1 VLSGQL
7 VDATKPAGRVMA
19 LDAARGI
26 AILMMA
32 YVHMVPSDGGAF
44 AAKVTLALEGK
55 AAVLFF
61 ILAGMT
67 WSRMSTDK
75 PAAIYRRAALY
86 CVIGILM
93 HITVWNTEVL
103 LPLGLCL
110 VLFQLVRD
118 KQRIGDVIAVL
129 GLAATLF
136 VPLMFNSDTAIDVF
150 EQPSELLKP
159 GGLVRVATFILFTN
173 SYPIVP
179 WWSLVWFGCRL
190 SRMETIFA
198 RPISLVAIVGGI
210 VALRVSDEVLEFLD
224 GTVPAALRPI
234 FTVTWTP
241 TTLPFLIQCSGA
253 ALIIIGLAGWRERL
267 FSFLIPPGRM
277 SLTHY
282 IGHILCVCIPLYRIY
297 PDWNWP
303 VGVGLSAFAIWLVG
317 ALLLSHFWM
326 KRFSRGPL
334 ESTVHWLVSR

>member
-1 VLSGQL
+1 
-7 VDATKPAGRVMA
+7 MA

-44 AAKVTLALEGK
+44 AAKVALALEGK

-67 WSRMSTDK
+67 WARMSSDK

-93 HITVWNTEVL
+93 HTTIWNTEVL

-110 VLFQLVRD
+110 ALFQLVLD

-129 GLAATLF
+129 GLAATL
-136 VPLMFNSDTAIDVF
+136 VLPLMFNSDTAIDIF

-159 GGLVRVATFILFTN
+159 GGLLRAATFILFTN

-190 SRMETIFA
+190 SRVETMFA
-198 RPISLVAIVGGI
+198 RPISLVAIGCGI
-210 VALRVSDEVLEFLD
+210 AAIGASDELLELLD

-241 TTLPFLIQCSGA
+241 TTLPFLLQCGGW
-253 ALIIIGLAGWRERL
+253 ALIVIGVVCWRERL
-267 FSFLIPPGRM
+267 FSFLIPLGRM

-282 IGHILCVCIPLYRIY
+282 IGHILIVCVPLYAHY
-297 PDWNWP
+297 TEWDWP
-303 VGVGLSAFAIWLVG
+303 VGVGLSAFGVWLVG

>member
-1 VLSGQL
+1 
-7 VDATKPAGRVMA
+7 MA

-67 WSRMSTDK
+67 WARMSTDK

-93 HITVWNTEVL
+93 HTTIWNTEVL
-103 LPLGLCL
+103 MPLGLCL
-110 VLFQLVRD
+110 ALFQLVRD

-150 EQPSELLKP
+150 EEPSELLKP
-159 GGLVRVATFILFTN
+159 GGLLRAATFILFTN
-173 SYPIVP
+173 SYPVVP
-179 WWSLVWFGCRL
+179 WWSLVWFGSRL
-190 SRMETIFA
+190 SRVETIFA
-198 RPISLVAIVGGI
+198 RPVSLVAIVGGI
-210 VALRVSDEVLEFLD
+210 VALRVSDERHELWD

-234 FTVTWTP
+234 FTFTWTP
-241 TTLPFLIQCSGA
+241 TTLPFLLQCGGW
-253 ALIIIGLAGWRERL
+253 ALIVIGVVCWQARL
-267 FSFLIPPGRM
+267 FNIFIPLGRM

-282 IGHILCVCIPLYRIY
+282 IGHIVCVCIPLYRIY

-303 VGVGLSAFAIWLVG
+303 VGVGLSAFGIWLVG
-317 ALLLSHFWM
+317 ALLVSYFWM

>member
-1 VLSGQL
+1 MLLGHP
-7 VDATKPAGRVMA
+7 VDATKPTERVMA

-32 YVHMVPSDGGAF
+32 YVHMVPSDGTGLAQLV
-44 AAKVTLALEGK
+44 AKALEGK

-67 WSRMSTDK
+67 WARMSTDK

-93 HITVWNTEVL
+93 HTTIWNTEVL
-103 LPLGLCL
+103 LPLGICL
-110 VLFQLVRD
+110 ALFQLVRD

-136 VPLMFNSDTAIDVF
+136 VPLMFNGDTAIDVF

-159 GGLVRVATFILFTN
+159 AGLLRAATFILFTN
-173 SYPIVP
+173 TYPVVP

-190 SRMETIFA
+190 SRVETIFA

-210 VALRVSDEVLEFLD
+210 VALRVSDELLELLD

-241 TTLPFLIQCSGA
+241 TTLPFLIQCTGA

-267 FSFLIPPGRM
+267 FAFLIPLGRM

-317 ALLLSHFWM
+317 ALLFSYFWM

>member
-1 VLSGQL
+1 VETSKL
-7 VDATKPAGRVMA
+7 VGRIVA

-32 YVHMVPSDGGAF
+32 YVHMVPSDGTGF
-44 AAKVTLALEGK
+44 AQLVAKALEGR

-67 WSRMSTDK
+67 WARMSSDK
-75 PAAIYRRAALY
+75 PAAVYLRAALY

-93 HITVWNTEVL
+93 HTTIWNTEVL

-110 VLFQLVRD
+110 ALFQLVRD
-118 KQRIGDVIAVL
+118 KQRIGDVIAVI
-129 GLAATLF
+129 GLAGTLF
-136 VPLMFNSDTAIDVF
+136 VPLMFNGDTAIDVL

-159 GGLVRVATFILFTN
+159 GGLLRAATFILFTN
-173 SYPIVP
+173 TYPVVP
-179 WWSLVWFGCRL
+179 WWSLVWFGGRITERQL
-190 SRMETIFA
+190 GMPLRIAVLGAVSALVGVAVA
-198 RPISLVAIVGGI
+198 RVPGV
-210 VALRVSDEVLEFLD
+210 
-224 GTVPAALRPI
+224 VPAALRPLAD
-234 FTVTWTP
+234 FTWAP
-241 TTLPFLIQCSGA
+241 TTLPFLLQC
-253 ALIIIGLAGWRERL
+253 AGWALFVIGVVCWQERL
-267 FSFLIPPGRM
+267 FKILIPLGRM

-297 PDWNWP
+297 LDWNWP
-303 VGVGLSAFAIWLVG
+303 ASVGLSTFAIWLVG
-317 ALLLSHFWM
+317 ALLFSYFWM

>member
-1 VLSGQL
+1 M
-7 VDATKPAGRVMA
+7 DAIKPTGRVTA

-44 AAKVTLALEGK
+44 AAKVTSALEGK

-67 WSRMSTDK
+67 WARMSSDK
-75 PAAIYRRAALY
+75 PAAIYRRAGLY

-93 HITVWNTEVL
+93 HVTVWNTEVL

-110 VLFQLVRD
+110 ALFQRVRG
-118 KQRIGDVIAVL
+118 KPRIGDALAII

-136 VPLMFNSDTAIDVF
+136 VPLMFNGDTAIDII
-150 EQPSELLKP
+150 EQPRELLKP
-159 GGLVRVATFILFTN
+159 GGLLRAATFILFTS

-179 WWSLVWFGCRL
+179 WWSLVWFGSRL
-190 SRMETIFA
+190 SRMDAMFA
-198 RPISLVAIVGGI
+198 KPFSLVAVGCGI
-210 VALRVSDEVLEFLD
+210 AAIGASGVLLA
-224 GTVPAALRPI
+224 GVVPAALRPLLN
-234 FTVTWTP
+234 VTWTP
-241 TTLPFLIQCSGA
+241 TTLPFLLQCGGC
-253 ALIIIGLAGWRERL
+253 ALIAIGVVCWQAQL
-267 FSFLIPPGRM
+267 FNFLIPLGRM

-303 VGVGLSAFAIWLVG
+303 VGVGLSAFGIWVAG

-326 KRFSRGPL
+326 KRLQRGPL

>member
-1 VLSGQL
+1 M
-7 VDATKPAGRVMA
+7 DTNKPAGRVGA

-32 YVHMVPSDGGAF
+32 YVHMVPSGGGTF
-44 AAKVTLALEGK
+44 AAKVTLGLEGK

-67 WSRMSTDK
+67 WARMSSDK

-86 CVIGILM
+86 CAIGILM
-93 HITVWNTEVL
+93 HTTIWNTEVL

-110 VLFQLVRD
+110 ALYQVVRG
-118 KQRIGDVIAVL
+118 KPRIGDTLAII
-129 GLAATLF
+129 GIAATLF
-136 VPLMFNSDTAIDVF
+136 VPLMFNGDTAIDF
-150 EQPSELLKP
+150 LEQPGELLKP
-159 GGLVRVATFILFTN
+159 GGVLRAATFVLFTS

-179 WWSLVWFGCRL
+179 WWSLVWFGSRVTGKQLGNPL
-190 SRMETIFA
+190 SIA
-198 RPISLVAIVGGI
+198 ALGAVSALVGVGITAMPG
-210 VALRVSDEVLEFLD
+210 V
-224 GTVPAALRPI
+224 VPAALRPI

-241 TTLPFLIQCSGA
+241 TTLPFLLQCSGA

-267 FSFLIPPGRM
+267 FSFLMPLGRM

>member
-1 VLSGQL
+1 METSKL
-7 VDATKPAGRVMA
+7 AGRIVA

-67 WSRMSTDK
+67 WARMSTDK

-93 HITVWNTEVL
+93 HTTIWNTEVL
-103 LPLGLCL
+103 MPLGLCL
-110 VLFQLVRD
+110 ALFQLVRD

-129 GLAATLF
+129 GLAATL
-136 VPLMFNSDTAIDVF
+136 VLPLMFNGDSAIDVF

-159 GGLVRVATFILFTN
+159 GGLLRAATFILFTN

-179 WWSLVWFGCRL
+179 WWSLVWFGSRL
-190 SRMETIFA
+190 SRVETIFA

-210 VALRVSDEVLEFLD
+210 VALRVSDELLELLD
-224 GTVPAALRPI
+224 GVVPAALRPLTD
-234 FTVTWTP
+234 FTWTP
-241 TTLPFLIQCSGA
+241 TTLPFLIQCTGA

-267 FSFLIPPGRM
+267 FAFLIPLGRM

-303 VGVGLSAFAIWLVG
+303 VGVGLSAFGIWLVG
-317 ALLLSHFWM
+317 ALLFSYFWM

>member
-1 VLSGQL
+1 M
-7 VDATKPAGRVMA
+7 DATKPTERVMA

-67 WSRMSTDK
+67 WARMSTDK

-93 HITVWNTEVL
+93 HTTIWNTEVL
-103 LPLGLCL
+103 MPLGLCL
-110 VLFQLVRD
+110 ALFQLVRD

-150 EQPSELLKP
+150 EEPSELLKP
-159 GGLVRVATFILFTN
+159 GGLLRAATFILFTN
-173 SYPIVP
+173 SYPVVP
-179 WWSLVWFGCRL
+179 WWSLVWFGSRL
-190 SRMETIFA
+190 SRVETIFA
-198 RPISLVAIVGGI
+198 RPVSLVAIVGGI
-210 VALRVSDEVLEFLD
+210 VALRVSDERHELWD

-234 FTVTWTP
+234 FTFTWTP
-241 TTLPFLIQCSGA
+241 TTLPFLLQCGGW
-253 ALIIIGLAGWRERL
+253 ALIVIGVVCWQARL
-267 FSFLIPPGRM
+267 FNIFIPLGRM

-282 IGHILCVCIPLYRIY
+282 IGHIVCVCIPLYRIY

>member
-1 VLSGQL
+1 MDVN
-7 VDATKPAGRVMA
+7 KPAGRVGT

-32 YVHMVPSDGGAF
+32 YVHMVPSEGGTF
-44 AAKVTLALEGK
+44 AAKVTLTLEGK

-67 WSRMSTDK
+67 WARMSADK
-75 PAAIYRRAALY
+75 PGAVYRRAMVY

-103 LPLGLCL
+103 LPLGICL
-110 VLFQLVRD
+110 ALFQLVRA
-118 KQRIGDVIAVL
+118 KPRIGDTLAII
-129 GLAATLF
+129 GIAATLV
-136 VPLMFNSDTAIDVF
+136 VPLMFNGDTAIDVL
-150 EQPSELLKP
+150 EQPGELLKP
-159 GGLVRVATFILFTN
+159 GGLLRAATFLLFTN

-179 WWSLVWFGCRL
+179 WWSLVWLGCRL
-190 SRMETIFA
+190 SRIEALFE
-198 RPISLVAIVGGI
+198 RPVSLVAIVGGI
-210 VALRVSDEVLEFLD
+210 VALRVSDELLELLA
-224 GTVPAALRPI
+224 GVVPAALRPI

-241 TTLPFLIQCSGA
+241 TTLPFILQCCGV

-267 FSFLIPPGRM
+267 FTFLVPLGRM

-297 PDWNWP
+297 PEWDWP
-303 VGVGLSAFAIWLVG
+303 VGVGLSAFGIWLVG
-317 ALLLSHFWM
+317 ALFLSHIWM

>member
-1 VLSGQL
+1 MDVNR
-7 VDATKPAGRVMA
+7 PIGRVTA

-32 YVHMVPSDGGAF
+32 YIHMVPSAGGTV

-67 WSRMSTDK
+67 WARMFADK
-75 PAAIYRRAALY
+75 PAAIYRRAMLY

-93 HITVWNTEVL
+93 HVTIWNTEVL
-103 LPLGLCL
+103 LPLGICL
-110 VLFQLVRD
+110 ALFQLVRASP
-118 KQRIGDVIAVL
+118 RIGDTLAIL
-129 GLAATLF
+129 GAAATL
-136 VPLMFNSDTAIDVF
+136 VIPLIFNGDTAIDVI
-150 EQPSELLKP
+150 EQPGELLKS
-159 GGLVRVATFILFTN
+159 GGLLRAATFLLFTN

-179 WWSLVWFGCRL
+179 WWSLVWLGCRI
-190 SRMETIFA
+190 SRIEAM
-198 RPISLVAIVGGI
+198 VAKPFLLMAVGCGNAAI
-210 VALRVSDEVLEFLD
+210 GGLGVLLA
-224 GTVPAALRPI
+224 GVVPAAIRPLTEI
-234 FTVTWTP
+234 TWTP
-241 TTLPFLIQCSGA
+241 TTLPFVLQCSGV
-253 ALIIIGLAGWRERL
+253 ALIIIGLAGWRKRL
-267 FSFLIPPGRM
+267 FAILIPLGRM

-317 ALLLSHFWM
+317 ALFLSHIWM

-334 ESTVHWLVSR
+334 ERTVHWLVSK

>member
-1 VLSGQL
+1 M
-7 VDATKPAGRVMA
+7 DASKLAGRIAA

-75 PAAIYRRAALY
+75 PAAIYRRAGLY

-103 LPLGLCL
+103 MPLGLCL
-110 VLFQLVRD
+110 VLFQVVRD

-150 EQPSELLKP
+150 EEPSELLKP
-159 GGLVRVATFILFTN
+159 GGLLRAATFILFTN
-173 SYPIVP
+173 SYPVVP
-179 WWSLVWFGCRL
+179 WWSLVWFGSRVTGKQLGKPL
-190 SRMETIFA
+190 SIAALGAVFA
-198 RPISLVAIVGGI
+198 LVGVGI
-210 VALRVSDEVLEFLD
+210 TAMPSV
-224 GTVPAALRPI
+224 VPAALRPL
-234 FTVTWTP
+234 TAVTWTP
-241 TTLPFLIQCSGA
+241 TTLPFLLQCGGA
-253 ALIIIGLAGWRERL
+253 ALIIIGLVSWRERL
-267 FSFLIPPGRM
+267 FTFLITLGRM

-282 IGHILCVCIPLYRIY
+282 IGHIVCVCVPLYRIY

-303 VGVGLSAFAIWLVG
+303 VTVGLAAYGSWLAG

-326 KRFSRGPL
+326 KRFRRGPL
-334 ESTVHWLVSR
+334 EMAITRLVSR

>member
-1 VLSGQL
+1 M
-7 VDATKPAGRVMA
+7 DATKPAGRVTA

-32 YVHMVPSDGGAF
+32 YVHMVPSEGGTF

-67 WSRMSTDK
+67 WARMSADK
-75 PAAIYRRAALY
+75 PAAIYRRAMVY

-103 LPLGLCL
+103 LPLGICL
-110 VLFQLVRD
+110 ALFQLVRA
-118 KQRIGDVIAVL
+118 KPRIGDTLAII
-129 GLAATLF
+129 GIAATLV
-136 VPLMFNSDTAIDVF
+136 VPLMFNGDTAIDVI
-150 EQPSELLKP
+150 EQPGELLKP
-159 GGLVRVATFILFTN
+159 GGLVRAATFLLFTN

-179 WWSLVWFGCRL
+179 WWSLVWLGCRL
-190 SRMETIFA
+190 SRIEALFA
-198 RPISLVAIVGGI
+198 RPVSLVAIIGGI
-210 VALRVSDEVLEFLD
+210 VALRISDELLELLA
-224 GTVPAALRPI
+224 GVAPAAIRPLTEI
-234 FTVTWTP
+234 TWTP
-241 TTLPFLIQCSGA
+241 TTLPFVLQCSGA

-267 FSFLIPPGRM
+267 FTFLVPLGRM

-297 PDWNWP
+297 PEWDWP
-303 VGVGLSAFAIWLVG
+303 VGVGLSAFGIWLVG
-317 ALLLSHFWM
+317 ALFLSHIWM

>member
-1 VLSGQL
+1 M
-7 VDATKPAGRVMA
+7 DTNKPAGRVGA

-32 YVHMVPSDGGAF
+32 YVHMVPSGGGTF

-67 WSRMSTDK
+67 WARMSSDK
-75 PAAIYRRAALY
+75 PAAIYRRAGLY

-110 VLFQLVRD
+110 ALFQAVRG
-118 KQRIGDVIAVL
+118 KPRIGDMLAML
-129 GLAATLF
+129 GIAATLF
-136 VPLMFNSDTAIDVF
+136 VPLMFNGDTAIDII
-150 EQPSELLKP
+150 EQPRELLKP
-159 GGLVRVATFILFTN
+159 GGVIRAATFVLFTS

-179 WWSLVWFGCRL
+179 WWSLVWFGSRV
-190 SRMETIFA
+190 SRMEAIFA
-198 RPISLVAIVGGI
+198 RPFSLVAVGCGTAAIGGLSVLLAGI
-210 VALRVSDEVLEFLD
+210 
-224 GTVPAALRPI
+224 VPAALRPI

-241 TTLPFLIQCSGA
+241 TTLPFVLQCSGA

-267 FSFLIPPGRM
+267 FTFLMPLGRM

-303 VGVGLSAFAIWLVG
+303 VGVGLSAFAIWLAG

>member
-1 VLSGQL
+1 M
-7 VDATKPAGRVMA
+7 T

-32 YVHMVPSDGGAF
+32 FVHMVPSDGTGLAQLV
-44 AAKVTLALEGK
+44 AKALEGK

-67 WSRMSTDK
+67 WARMSTDK

-93 HITVWNTEVL
+93 HTTIWNTEVL

-118 KQRIGDVIAVL
+118 KHRIGDVIAVL

-150 EQPSELLKP
+150 EQPNELLKP
-159 GGLVRVATFILFTN
+159 GGLLRAATFILFTN

-179 WWSLVWFGCRL
+179 WWSLVWFGSRL
-190 SRMETIFA
+190 SRVETIFA

-210 VALRVSDEVLEFLD
+210 VALRVSDERLEILD
-224 GTVPAALRPI
+224 GTVPASLRPI
-234 FTVTWTP
+234 FTFTWTP
-241 TTLPFLIQCSGA
+241 TTLPFLLQCGGW
-253 ALIIIGLAGWRERL
+253 ALTVIGVVCWRERL
-267 FSFLIPPGRM
+267 FSFLMPLGRM

-297 PDWNWP
+297 QDWNWP

>member
-1 VLSGQL
+1 MNV
-7 VDATKPAGRVMA
+7 TKPAGRIGA

-32 YVHMVPSDGGAF
+32 YVHMVPSGGGTF

-67 WSRMSTDK
+67 WARMSTDK
-75 PAAIYRRAALY
+75 PAAIYRRAAVY

-93 HITVWNTEVL
+93 HTTIWNTEVL
-103 LPLGLCL
+103 LPLGICIA
-110 VLFQLVRD
+110 LFQLVHAKPRVGD
-118 KQRIGDVIAVL
+118 TLAIIGI
-129 GLAATLF
+129 AATLF
-136 VPLMFNSDTAIDVF
+136 VPLMFNGDTAIDVL
-150 EQPSELLKP
+150 EQPGELLKP
-159 GGLVRVATFILFTN
+159 GGVLRAATFLLFTN

-190 SRMETIFA
+190 SRMEAMFA
-198 RPISLVAIVGGI
+198 KPFSI
-210 VALRVSDEVLEFLD
+210 VAVGCGIAAIGGFGVLLA
-224 GTVPAALRPI
+224 GTVPAAIRPLTEI
-234 FTVTWTP
+234 TWTP
-241 TTLPFLIQCSGA
+241 TTLPFVLQCSGA

-267 FSFLIPPGRM
+267 FSFLTPLGRM

-303 VGVGLSAFAIWLVG
+303 VGVGLSAFATWLCC

-326 KRFSRGPL
+326 KHFSRGPL
-334 ESTVHWLVSR
+334 ESTVHWLVSK

>member
-1 VLSGQL
+1 M
-7 VDATKPAGRVMA
+7 DTNKPAGRVGA

-32 YVHMVPSDGGAF
+32 YVHMVPSGGGTF

-67 WSRMSTDK
+67 WARMSSDK
-75 PAAIYRRAALY
+75 PAAIYRRAGLY

-110 VLFQLVRD
+110 ALFQAVRG
-118 KQRIGDVIAVL
+118 KPRIGDMLAII
-129 GLAATLF
+129 GIAATLF

-150 EQPSELLKP
+150 EQPGELLKP
-159 GGLVRVATFILFTN
+159 GGVLRAATFVLFTS

-179 WWSLVWFGCRL
+179 WWSLVWFGSRVTGKQLGNPL
-190 SRMETIFA
+190 SIA
-198 RPISLVAIVGGI
+198 ALGAVSALVGAGI
-210 VALRVSDEVLEFLD
+210 TAMPGV
-224 GTVPAALRPI
+224 VPAAIRPLTEI
-234 FTVTWTP
+234 TWTP
-241 TTLPFLIQCSGA
+241 TTLPFVLQCSGA

-267 FSFLIPPGRM
+267 FTFLMPLGRM

-303 VGVGLSAFAIWLVG
+303 VGVGLSAFAIWLAG

>member
-1 VLSGQL
+1 
-7 VDATKPAGRVMA
+7 VDVNKPAGRVTE

-32 YVHMVPSDGGAF
+32 YVHMVPSGGGTF
-44 AAKVTLALEGK
+44 AAKVTLTLEGK

-67 WSRMSTDK
+67 WALMSSDK
-75 PAAIYRRAALY
+75 PAAIYRRAGLY

-93 HITVWNTEVL
+93 HVTIWNTEVL
-103 LPLGLCL
+103 LPLGICL
-110 VLFQLVRD
+110 ALFHLVRA
-118 KQRIGDVIAVL
+118 KPRIGDALAIL
-129 GLAATLF
+129 GVAATLV
-136 VPLMFNSDTAIDVF
+136 VPLMFNGDTAIDVI
-150 EQPSELLKP
+150 EQPVELLKP
-159 GGLVRVATFILFTN
+159 GGLLRAATFLLFTN

-190 SRMETIFA
+190 SRVEAMFA
-198 RPISLVAIVGGI
+198 KPFSI
-210 VALRVSDEVLEFLD
+210 VAVGCGIAAIGGLGVLLA
-224 GTVPAALRPI
+224 GVVPAALRPLTEI
-234 FTVTWTP
+234 TWTP
-241 TTLPFLIQCSGA
+241 TTLPFVLQCSGA

-267 FSFLIPPGRM
+267 FSFLAPLGRM

-297 PDWNWP
+297 PDWDWP

-334 ESTVHWLVSR
+334 ESTVYWLVSR

>member
-1 VLSGQL
+1 
-7 VDATKPAGRVMA
+7 
-19 LDAARGI
+19 
-26 AILMMA
+26 
-32 YVHMVPSDGGAF
+32 
-44 AAKVTLALEGK
+44 
-55 AAVLFF
+55 
-61 ILAGMT
+61 
-67 WSRMSTDK
+67 MSTDK
-75 PAAIYRRAALY
+75 PAAIYLRAALY

-93 HITVWNTEVL
+93 HTTIWNTEVL
-103 LPLGLCL
+103 MPLGLCL
-110 VLFQLVRD
+110 ALFQLVRN

-136 VPLMFNSDTAIDVF
+136 VPLMFNSDTAIDIF

-159 GGLVRVATFILFTN
+159 GGLLRAATFILFTN

-179 WWSLVWFGCRL
+179 WWSLVWFGSRL

-210 VALRVSDEVLEFLD
+210 VALRVSDELLELLD

-241 TTLPFLIQCSGA
+241 TTLPFLIQCTGA

-267 FSFLIPPGRM
+267 FSFLIPLGRM

>member
-1 VLSGQL
+1 
-7 VDATKPAGRVMA
+7 M
-19 LDAARGI
+19 
-26 AILMMA
+26 
-32 YVHMVPSDGGAF
+32 
-44 AAKVTLALEGK
+44 
-55 AAVLFF
+55 LFF

-67 WSRMSTDK
+67 WARMSSDK

-86 CVIGILM
+86 CAIGILM
-93 HITVWNTEVL
+93 HTTIWNTEVL

-110 VLFQLVRD
+110 ALYQVVRG
-118 KQRIGDVIAVL
+118 KPRIGDTLAML
-129 GLAATLF
+129 GIAATLF
-136 VPLMFNSDTAIDVF
+136 VPLMFNVDTAIDVF
-150 EQPSELLKP
+150 EQPGELLKP
-159 GGLVRVATFILFTN
+159 GGVLRAATFVLFTS

-179 WWSLVWFGCRL
+179 WWSLVWFGIRL
-190 SRMETIFA
+190 SRMEAMFA
-198 RPISLVAIVGGI
+198 RPFSLVAVGCGTAAI
-210 VALRVSDEVLEFLD
+210 GGLGVLLA
-224 GTVPAALRPI
+224 GVVPAALRPI

-253 ALIIIGLAGWRERL
+253 ALIIIGLVGWRERL
-267 FSFLIPPGRM
+267 FSFLMPLGRM

-334 ESTVHWLVSR
+334 EMAITRLVSR

>member
-1 VLSGQL
+1 M
-7 VDATKPAGRVMA
+7 DATKPAGRVGA

-32 YVHMVPSDGGAF
+32 YVHMVPSGGGTF

-67 WSRMSTDK
+67 WARMSTDK
-75 PAAIYRRAALY
+75 PAAIYRRAGLY
-86 CVIGILM
+86 CVIGISM
-93 HITVWNTEVL
+93 HVTVWNTEVL

-110 VLFQLVRD
+110 ALFQAVRG
-118 KQRIGDVIAVL
+118 KPRIGDMLAML
-129 GLAATLF
+129 GIAATLV
-136 VPLMFNSDTAIDVF
+136 VPLMFNGDTAIDVI
-150 EQPSELLKP
+150 EQPVELLKP
-159 GGLVRVATFILFTN
+159 GGLLRAATFLLFTN

-190 SRMETIFA
+190 SRMEAMFA
-198 RPISLVAIVGGI
+198 RPFSLVAVGCGTAAI
-210 VALRVSDEVLEFLD
+210 GGLGVLLA
-224 GTVPAALRPI
+224 GVVPAALRPI

-241 TTLPFLIQCSGA
+241 ATLPFVLQCSGA
-253 ALIIIGLAGWRERL
+253 ALILIGIVGWRERL
-267 FSFLIPPGRM
+267 FSILMPLGRM

-297 PDWNWP
+297 PEWNWP
-303 VGVGLSAFAIWLVG
+303 VGVGLSAFATWLVG

-326 KRFSRGPL
+326 TRFSRGPL
-334 ESTVHWLVSR
+334 EGTVYWLVSR

>member
-1 VLSGQL
+1 MRWGLPV
-7 VDATKPAGRVMA
+7 VAVKPAGRVVA

-32 YVHMVPSDGGAF
+32 YVHMVPSGGGTF

-67 WSRMSTDK
+67 WARMSADK

-86 CVIGILM
+86 CAIGILM
-93 HITVWNTEVL
+93 HTTVWNTEVL

-110 VLFQLVRD
+110 ALYQVVRG
-118 KQRIGDVIAVL
+118 KKRIGDALAIL
-129 GLAATLF
+129 GIAATLV
-136 VPLMFNSDTAIDVF
+136 VPLMFNGDTAIDVI
-150 EQPSELLKP
+150 EQPGELLKS
-159 GGLVRVATFILFTN
+159 GGLFRAATFLLFTN
-173 SYPIVP
+173 TYPIVP

-190 SRMETIFA
+190 SRVEAMFA
-198 RPISLVAIVGGI
+198 KPFSLVAVGCGI
-210 VALRVSDEVLEFLD
+210 AAIGGFGVLLA
-224 GTVPAALRPI
+224 GVVPAAIRPLTEI
-234 FTVTWTP
+234 TWTP
-241 TTLPFLIQCSGA
+241 TTLPFVLQCSGA
-253 ALIIIGLAGWRERL
+253 SLIIIGLAGWRERL
-267 FSFLIPPGRM
+267 FTFLMPLGRM

-297 PDWNWP
+297 PEWNWP
-303 VGVGLSAFAIWLVG
+303 VGVGISAFAIWLVG

-334 ESTVHWLVSR
+334 ESANHWLVSR

>member
-1 VLSGQL
+1 
-7 VDATKPAGRVMA
+7 
-19 LDAARGI
+19 
-26 AILMMA
+26 MMA

-44 AAKVTLALEGK
+44 AAKVTLGLEGK

-67 WSRMSTDK
+67 WARMSSDK

-86 CVIGILM
+86 CAIGILM
-93 HITVWNTEVL
+93 HTTIWNTEVL

-110 VLFQLVRD
+110 ALYQVVRG
-118 KQRIGDVIAVL
+118 KPRIGDTLATI
-129 GLAATLF
+129 GIAATLF
-136 VPLMFNSDTAIDVF
+136 VPLMFNVDTAIDII
-150 EQPSELLKP
+150 EQPRELLKP
-159 GGLVRVATFILFTN
+159 GGLLRAATFILFTN

-190 SRMETIFA
+190 SRMEAMFT
-198 RPISLVAIVGGI
+198 RPFSLVAVGCGTAAI
-210 VALRVSDEVLEFLD
+210 GGLGVLLA
-224 GTVPAALRPI
+224 GVVPAALRPLTEI
-234 FTVTWTP
+234 TWTP
-241 TTLPFLIQCSGA
+241 TTLPFLLQCGGW
-253 ALIIIGLAGWRERL
+253 ALIVIGVVCWQARL
-267 FSFLIPPGRM
+267 FNFLIPLGRM

-303 VGVGLSAFAIWLVG
+303 VGVGLSAFAIWLAG

>member
-1 VLSGQL
+1 MLSGQL
-7 VDATKPAGRVMA
+7 VDATKPTGRVMA

-67 WSRMSTDK
+67 WARMSTGK

-93 HITVWNTEVL
+93 HTTIWNTEVL

-110 VLFQLVRD
+110 VLFQVVHD

-136 VPLMFNSDTAIDVF
+136 VPLMFNSDTAIDIF

-159 GGLVRVATFILFTN
+159 GGLLRAATFILFTN
-173 SYPIVP
+173 TYPVVP
-179 WWSLVWFGCRL
+179 WWSLVWFGSRL
-190 SRMETIFA
+190 SRVETIFA

-210 VALRVSDEVLEFLD
+210 VALRVSDERLELLD

-241 TTLPFLIQCSGA
+241 TTLPFLLQCGGW
-253 ALIIIGLAGWRERL
+253 ALIVIGVVCWRERL
-267 FSFLIPPGRM
+267 FAFLIPLGRM

-282 IGHILCVCIPLYRIY
+282 IGHILIVCVPLYAHY
-297 PDWNWP
+297 TEWDWP
-303 VGVGLSAFAIWLVG
+303 VGVGLSALAIWLVG

>member
-1 VLSGQL
+1 MPSGQPVEL
-7 VDATKPAGRVMA
+7 TKPTGRVGT

-32 YVHMVPSDGGAF
+32 YVHMVPSGGGTF
-44 AAKVTLALEGK
+44 AAKVTLTLEGK

-67 WSRMSTDK
+67 WARMSADK
-75 PAAIYRRAALY
+75 PAAVYRRAMVY

-93 HITVWNTEVL
+93 HVTIWNTEVL
-103 LPLGLCL
+103 LPLGICL
-110 VLFQLVRD
+110 ALFQLVRA
-118 KQRIGDVIAVL
+118 KPRIGDALAIVGV
-129 GLAATLF
+129 AATLV
-136 VPLMFNSDTAIDVF
+136 VPLMFNGDTAIDVL
-150 EQPSELLKP
+150 EQPGELLKP
-159 GGLVRVATFILFTN
+159 SGLVRAATFLLFTN

-179 WWSLVWFGCRL
+179 WWSLVWLGCRI
-190 SRMETIFA
+190 SRIEAMFA
-198 RPISLVAIVGGI
+198 KPFSRVAVGCGI
-210 VALRVSDEVLEFLD
+210 AAIGGLGVLLA
-224 GTVPAALRPI
+224 GVVPAAIRPLTEI
-234 FTVTWTP
+234 TWTP
-241 TTLPFLIQCSGA
+241 TTLPFVLQCSGA

-267 FSFLIPPGRM
+267 FTFLIPLGRM

-282 IGHILCVCIPLYRIY
+282 IVHILCVCIPLYRIY
-297 PDWNWP
+297 PEWNWP

-334 ESTVHWLVSR
+334 ESTVHWLVSK

>member
-1 VLSGQL
+1 M
-7 VDATKPAGRVMA
+7 DTNKPAGRVGA

-32 YVHMVPSDGGAF
+32 YVHMVPSGGGTF

-67 WSRMSTDK
+67 WARMSSDK
-75 PAAIYRRAALY
+75 PAAIYRRAGLY

-110 VLFQLVRD
+110 ALFQAVRG
-118 KQRIGDVIAVL
+118 KPRIGDMLAML
-129 GLAATLF
+129 GIAATLF
-136 VPLMFNSDTAIDVF
+136 VPLMFNGDTAIDF
-150 EQPSELLKP
+150 LEQPRELLKP
-159 GGLVRVATFILFTN
+159 GGVLRAATFVLFTD
-173 SYPIVP
+173 SYPIAP
-179 WWSLVWFGCRL
+179 WWSLIWFGSRVTGKQLGNPL
-190 SRMETIFA
+190 SIA
-198 RPISLVAIVGGI
+198 ALGAVSALVGAGI
-210 VALRVSDEVLEFLD
+210 TAMPGV
-224 GTVPAALRPI
+224 VPAAIRPLTEI
-234 FTVTWTP
+234 TWTP
-241 TTLPFLIQCSGA
+241 TTLPFVLQCSGA

-267 FSFLIPPGRM
+267 FTFLMPLGRM

-303 VGVGLSAFAIWLVG
+303 VGVGLSAFAIWLAG

>member
-1 VLSGQL
+1 
-7 VDATKPAGRVMA
+7 MA

-32 YVHMVPSDGGAF
+32 YVHMVPSDGQGLAQH
-44 AAKVTLALEGK
+44 VTKALEGK

-67 WSRMSTDK
+67 WARMSTDK
-75 PAAIYRRAALY
+75 PAAIYHRAGLY

-93 HITVWNTEVL
+93 HTTIWNTEVMM
-103 LPLGLCL
+103 PLGLCL
-110 VLFQLVRD
+110 GLFQLLRD

-129 GLAATLF
+129 GLAATL
-136 VPLMFNSDTAIDVF
+136 VLPLMFNSDTAIDVF
-150 EQPSELLKP
+150 EEPSDLLKP
-159 GGLVRVATFILFTN
+159 GGLLRAATFILFTN

-179 WWSLVWFGCRL
+179 WWSLLWFGGRITERQIGMPL
-190 SRMETIFA
+190 WIAVLGAGSALVGVAVA
-198 RPISLVAIVGGI
+198 RVPGV
-210 VALRVSDEVLEFLD
+210 
-224 GTVPAALRPI
+224 VPAALRPI
-234 FTVTWTP
+234 FTFTWTP
-241 TTLPFLIQCSGA
+241 TTLPFLLQCGGW
-253 ALIIIGLAGWRERL
+253 ALIVIGVVCWRERL
-267 FSFLIPPGRM
+267 FSFLIPLGRM

-317 ALLLSHFWM
+317 ALLFSHFWM

>member
-1 VLSGQL
+1 
-7 VDATKPAGRVMA
+7 VDAGKRIVA
-19 LDAARGI
+19 LDATRGI

-32 YVHMVPSDGGAF
+32 YVHMVPSDGPGF
-44 AAKVTLALEGK
+44 AQKLASMLEGK

-67 WSRMSTDK
+67 WARMSNEH
-75 PAAIYRRAALY
+75 PVRIYRRAAMY

-93 HITVWNTEVL
+93 HTTIWNTEVL
-103 LPLGLCL
+103 MPLGLCL
-110 VLFQLVRD
+110 ALFQLVRD

-136 VPLMFNSDTAIDVF
+136 VPLMFNGDTAIDII

-159 GGLVRVATFILFTN
+159 GGLLRAATFILFTN
-173 SYPIVP
+173 TYPVVP
-179 WWSLVWFGCRL
+179 WWSLVWFGGRITERYL
-190 SRMETIFA
+190 EKPLEIAVLGAVSA
-198 RPISLVAIVGGI
+198 LAGVAVT
-210 VALRVSDEVLEFLD
+210 RVPGV
-224 GTVPAALRPI
+224 VPAAIRPLVD
-234 FTVTWTP
+234 VTWTP
-241 TTLPFLIQCSGA
+241 TTLPFLLQCGGW
-253 ALIIIGLAGWRERL
+253 ALIFIGVICWQERL
-267 FSFLIPPGRM
+267 FNILIPLGRM

-303 VGVGLSAFAIWLVG
+303 VGLGLFAFAIWLVG
-317 ALLLSHFWM
+317 ALLFSYFWM
-326 KRFSRGPL
+326 TRFSRGPL

>member
-1 VLSGQL
+1 M
-7 VDATKPAGRVMA
+7 DATKPAGRVTA

-32 YVHMVPSDGGAF
+32 YVHMVPSGGGTF

-67 WSRMSTDK
+67 WARMSADK
-75 PAAIYRRAALY
+75 PAAIYRRAMVY

-103 LPLGLCL
+103 LPLGICL
-110 VLFQLVRD
+110 ALFQLVRA
-118 KQRIGDVIAVL
+118 KPRIGDTLAII
-129 GLAATLF
+129 GIAATLV
-136 VPLMFNSDTAIDVF
+136 VPLMFNGDTAIDVI
-150 EQPSELLKP
+150 EQPGELLKP
-159 GGLVRVATFILFTN
+159 GGLLRAATFILFTN
-173 SYPIVP
+173 TYPIVP
-179 WWSLVWFGCRL
+179 WWSLVWLGCRL
-190 SRMETIFA
+190 SRIEALFA
-198 RPISLVAIVGGI
+198 RPVSLVAIIGGI
-210 VALRVSDEVLEFLD
+210 VALRISDELLEVLV
-224 GTVPAALRPI
+224 GVIHAAIRPLTEI
-234 FTVTWTP
+234 TWTP
-241 TTLPFLIQCSGA
+241 TTLPFVLQCSGA

-267 FSFLIPPGRM
+267 FTFLMPLGRM

-297 PDWNWP
+297 PEWDWP

-317 ALLLSHFWM
+317 ALVLSHFWM

>member
-1 VLSGQL
+1 M
-7 VDATKPAGRVMA
+7 DANKPTGRIGA

-32 YVHMVPSDGGAF
+32 YVHMVPSGGGAF

-67 WSRMSTDK
+67 WARMSADK
-75 PAAIYRRAALY
+75 PAAIYRRVVVY

-103 LPLGLCL
+103 LPLGICL
-110 VLFQLVRD
+110 ALFQLVRG
-118 KQRIGDVIAVL
+118 KPRIGDTLAML
-129 GLAATLF
+129 GIAATLF
-136 VPLMFNSDTAIDVF
+136 VPLMFNVDTAIDVF
-150 EQPSELLKP
+150 EQPGELLKP
-159 GGLVRVATFILFTN
+159 GGVLRAAMFVLFTS

-190 SRMETIFA
+190 SRMEAMFA
-198 RPISLVAIVGGI
+198 RPFSLVAVGCGTAAI
-210 VALRVSDEVLEFLD
+210 GGLGVLLA
-224 GTVPAALRPI
+224 GVVPAALRPLTEI
-234 FTVTWTP
+234 TWTP
-241 TTLPFLIQCSGA
+241 TTLPFVLQCSGA
-253 ALIIIGLAGWRERL
+253 ALILIGIVGLRERL
-267 FSFLIPPGRM
+267 FSFLMPLGRM

-303 VGVGLSAFAIWLVG
+303 VGVGLYAFATWLAG

-334 ESTVHWLVSR
+334 ESAVHWLVSR

>member
-1 VLSGQL
+1 MLSGQR
-7 VDATKPAGRVMA
+7 VDATKPTGRVMA

-44 AAKVTLALEGK
+44 AAKVALALEGK

-67 WSRMSTDK
+67 WARMSTDK

-93 HITVWNTEVL
+93 HTTIWNTEVL

-110 VLFQLVRD
+110 VLFQVVRD

-136 VPLMFNSDTAIDVF
+136 VPLMFNSDTAIDIF

-159 GGLVRVATFILFTN
+159 GGLLRAATFILFTN
-173 SYPIVP
+173 TYPVVP
-179 WWSLVWFGCRL
+179 WWSLVWFGSRL
-190 SRMETIFA
+190 SRVETIFA
-198 RPISLVAIVGGI
+198 RPVSLVAIVGGI
-210 VALRVSDEVLEFLD
+210 VALRVSDERLELLD

-241 TTLPFLIQCSGA
+241 TTLPFLIQCTGA
-253 ALIIIGLAGWRERL
+253 ALIIIGLAGWRERP
-267 FSFLIPPGRM
+267 FSFLIPLGRM